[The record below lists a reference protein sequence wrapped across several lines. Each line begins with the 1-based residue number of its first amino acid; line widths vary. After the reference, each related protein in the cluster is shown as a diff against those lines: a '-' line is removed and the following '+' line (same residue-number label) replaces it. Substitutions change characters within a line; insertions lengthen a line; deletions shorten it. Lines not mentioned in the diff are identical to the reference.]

1 MNDDAWDDL
10 CVNPHEGAREKGRRE
25 GHEAGKMKGFEDGMN
40 LGNIKGVEFGM
51 ELGFLRGI
59 VHEIETEFIVH
70 PGQQERISKSIK
82 ELKHMITT
90 FPSPDEL
97 FKETSNEKLDLS
109 ARLQRVRAKYKVLTV
124 QLHIPYVTLKDVL
137 NEQRNQ
143 GTSPGTS
150 EW

>member
-1 MNDDAWDDL
+1 
-10 CVNPHEGAREKGRRE
+10 
-25 GHEAGKMKGFEDGMN
+25 
-40 LGNIKGVEFGM
+40 
-51 ELGFLRGI
+51 
-59 VHEIETEFIVH
+59 
-70 PGQQERISKSIK
+70 
-82 ELKHMITT
+82 MITT